1 MTSRYVLDTNI
12 LTYLLQ
18 GKQPT
23 IDRLA
28 EAASSDAAIFLCP
41 VVRYEIRRGL
51 LDKGATTQ
59 LKRFER
65 LAADLIWAEFERPMW
80 DEAADSWA
88 ARKRRGRSRQ
98 DADLL
103 IAAYART
110 LRATVVTNDPD
121 FEGLD
126 VPLENWAA

>member
-1 MTSRYVLDTNI
+1 LTSRYVLDTNI
-12 LTYLLQ
+12 LSYLLQ
-18 GKQPT
+18 GKQPI

-28 EAASSDAAIFLCP
+28 EAANSDAAIFLCP

-80 DEAADSWA
+80 DEAANSWA
-88 ARKRRGRSRQ
+88 ACKRMGRSYQ

-110 LRATVVTNDPD
+110 LRATVVTNDSHFED
-121 FEGLD
+121 FD